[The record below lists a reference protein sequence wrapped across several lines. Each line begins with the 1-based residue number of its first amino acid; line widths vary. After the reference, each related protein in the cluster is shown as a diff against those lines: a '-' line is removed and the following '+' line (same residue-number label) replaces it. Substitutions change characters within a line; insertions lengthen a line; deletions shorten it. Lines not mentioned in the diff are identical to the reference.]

1 MIKGLHE
8 EECPLLSALLYVT
21 AVYIYHSENLNKTLK
36 DLRDLNLINLGFP
49 GVSVGKECACSARDH
64 RQPRRPG
71 FDPWV
76 GKIP

>member
-1 MIKGLHE
+1 MMRNVHFFLHY
-8 EECPLLSALLYVT
+8 CMLLQFIFITLN
-21 AVYIYHSENLNKTLK
+21 NLNKTLK

-49 GVSVGKECACSARDH
+49 GVSIGEEFACSARDH